1 MATCRRIPDIRSI
14 TFDPGGVKHSPEDR
28 IEVVL
33 SPSLLGSVRTAADAL
48 VRQNAYPVPGTDNIE
63 RYLADLRDQYH
74 NVCTQLAHRVKTDL
88 TPTEVTLLHFAL
100 LKGVMTTVRDTIR
113 DYCSARKQWA
123 EELRQFGSG
132 ELLKVQDQ
140 LAWFY
145 RHSDLVH
152 YRVMK
157 AVLQELRRV
166 ENRHLHA
173 IWQKTAEVP
182 FDSSAMLFIP
192 LMAVGDRPTD
202 KYLLDHLFLCEN
214 FTQRIRTVVQEIEK
228 CCREAF
234 PTAETLPLFDQ
245 QAAIITVNN
254 EVSRPPWANFLSG
267 NTGSVQRPVS
277 ERFCWLDDPDAIK
290 TALGTPETGVGVDS
304 FETDTIPRENQS
316 LRDRWKLFRLRRRL
330 MNILRHHDIQ
340 ASVLA
345 TEHTR
350 RLWPIRTGREIDY
363 SELFRYLVG
372 ELPLRKL
379 VAQMTQE
386 SERKADLVATLRHSR
401 REIRHE
407 LRHSTHQI
415 TLDSLALIARF
426 RSHLKYCRFAQRMFS
441 TIDLVSWSATA
452 QEQPHQYVVL
462 NTEEI
467 RVSNSNPVAHECSLT
482 LQAANMDALRQVL
495 REQALEPDDFL
506 NTHFYEP
513 VRKKLKL
520 LGAEQQYRDPGCWQL
535 LFREYQK
542 LPENWHTISHA
553 TALAQQI
560 LDSGEELK
568 HQCMQSRL
576 PQPVFSITIEYH
588 DILAD
593 QPGFS
598 ADTERYE
605 RSRTA
610 PGDLQDDLLNSRV
623 ILTPTAFRK
632 LQQEVILRQ
641 VSRSPGHRT
650 EVFYAGNLRL
660 PDNSRHE
667 VLLKECLR
675 PHGRH
680 HHTGE
685 HDVCYELIRQPVRR
699 QAPTHAKR
707 YQPRPMM
714 LQPDR

>member
-1 MATCRRIPDIRSI
+1 MATSKRIPDIRSI
-14 TFDPGGVKHSPEDR
+14 TFDPGEVKHSPEDR

-33 SPSLLGSVRTAADAL
+33 SPSLLGSVRAAADAL
-48 VRQNAYPVPGTDNIE
+48 VRQNAYPVPGTDDIE

-74 NVCTQLAHRVKTDL
+74 NVCTQLAHRVQTDL
-88 TPTEVTLLHFAL
+88 NPTEVTLLHFAL

-113 DYCSARKQWA
+113 DYCSARKQRA

-145 RHSDLVH
+145 RHADLVH

-157 AVLQELRRV
+157 AVLHELRRV

-192 LMAVGDRPTD
+192 LMAVGDRPTE
-202 KYLLDHLFLCEN
+202 KYLLEHLFLCED
-214 FTQRIRTVVQEIEK
+214 FTQRIRSVVQEIEE
-228 CCREAF
+228 CCKEAF
-234 PTAETLPLFDQ
+234 PAKETLPLFDQ
-245 QAAIITVNN
+245 QATIITITN

-267 NTGSVQRPVS
+267 SSDAVRRPVT

-290 TALGTPETGVGVDS
+290 STLGTHETQAGIDS
-304 FETDTIPRENQS
+304 DEADTVSPDRQRLRE
-316 LRDRWKLFRLRRRL
+316 RWKLFRLRRRL
-330 MNILRHHDIQ
+330 VSILRRHGIQ

-345 TEHTR
+345 TEQTR

-363 SELFRYLVG
+363 KEVFRFLVG

-379 VAQMTQE
+379 VAQMPQE
-386 SERKADLVATLRHSR
+386 SERKADLIATLRQSR
-401 REIRHE
+401 KDIRHE
-407 LRHSTHQI
+407 LRHSRHQI

-426 RSHLKYCRFAQRMFS
+426 RSHLKYCRFTHRMFS
-441 TIDLVSWSATA
+441 TIDLVSRSSMA
-452 QEQPHQYVVL
+452 QEQPHHYVVL
-462 NTEEI
+462 TTEEI
-467 RVSNSNPVAHECSLT
+467 RASNSNPVAHECSLT
-482 LQAANMDALRQVL
+482 VQAANMDVLRQVL
-495 REQALEPDDFL
+495 REQSLEPDDFL
-506 NTHFYEP
+506 NKHFYEP
-513 VRKKLKL
+513 IQKKIQL

-535 LFREYQK
+535 LLREYQQ

-560 LDSGEELK
+560 LDSGEQLRQ
-568 HQCMQSRL
+568 QCMQSRL
-576 PQPVFSITIEYH
+576 PQPVFSIAIEYH
-588 DILAD
+588 DIQAD

-605 RSRTA
+605 RSRSA
-610 PGDLQDDLLNSRV
+610 PGDHQDDQLNSRV
-623 ILTPTAFRK
+623 ILTPAAFRK
-632 LQQEVILRQ
+632 LQQEVMLRQ
-641 VSRSPGHRT
+641 VSRNPSHRT
-650 EVFYAGNLRL
+650 EVFYAGKLQL
-660 PDNSRHE
+660 PDNTRLE

-675 PHGRH
+675 QGRH

-685 HDVCYELIRQPVRR
+685 HDVCYELLRQSTRH
-699 QAPTHAKR
+699 QAPSFSKR

-714 LQPDR
+714 LQPDK